1 MSDDAAQIGTR
12 PALSPL
18 AVPLPQ
24 LAQLLSKLS
33 TQPIT
38 VAMLTSDVESGAPTN
53 PDGSLNLIQY
63 AAWLVQQRGQ
73 GDSS

>member
-1 MSDDAAQIGTR
+1 MPDDAAEVGTR

-33 TQPIT
+33 AQPIT
-38 VAMLTSDVESGAPTN
+38 VAMLTSDVDNGAPTN
-53 PDGSLNLIQY
+53 SDGTLNLIQY

-73 GDSS
+73 GDSP